1 MRLRNKLAYSL
12 VITLMSVMFTI
23 SAVHAGPREQAKRM
37 HDRLVGVPP
46 SSAVLDSMTTKIQ
59 NGDTVGAAY
68 EAMEN
73 PAFYTTTLKD
83 FSTPWTNRDASVYE
97 DLNDFSATVIG
108 MIRDE
113 VPFNQVLSGDIVY
126 IGSAAAT
133 NNVAYSQTD
142 NDHYLELQDGN
153 VNLGDPNNLI
163 QTQQSALPGNILP
176 ASATAGVMTTRSF
189 AQSFLVAGTNRAAFR
204 FTSVNFLC
212 KDLEDLR
219 DATARPNFIRQD
231 VTRSPG
237 GDSSIFFAECLTCHA
252 GMDALAGAFA
262 YYDFDEETM
271 QIAYTAGVVQ
281 PKYLQGAGT
290 FRFGHETT
298 YDGWVNYW
306 RTGPN
311 ASMGWGGPA
320 GSGVGA
326 KSLGVE
332 LASTRQF
339 AACQVKKAFEK
350 VCYRPPN
357 GQADHTLVENVATTF
372 QNNNYSMKRVF
383 ADTAAYCMGN

>member
-46 SSAVLDSMTTKIQ
+46 SAAVLDSMTTKIQ

-73 PAFYTTTLKD
+73 PAFYNTTLKD
-83 FSTPWTNRDASVYE
+83 FSTPWTNREGSVYE

-113 VPFNQVLSGDIVY
+113 VPFTEVLSADIVY
-126 IGSAAAT
+126 IGSADAS
-133 NNVAYSQTD
+133 NNVAYSQTN
-142 NDHYLELQDGN
+142 NDHYVELQESN
-153 VNLGDPNNLI
+153 TNLGDPNNLI
-163 QTQQSALPGNILP
+163 QTQQTSLPGNILP
-176 ASATAGVMTTRSF
+176 AAATAGVMTTRGF
-189 AQSFLVAGTNRAAFR
+189 AESFLVAGTNRSAVRNAMFH
-204 FTSVNFLC
+204 FLC
-212 KDLEDLR
+212 KDQEDMR
-219 DATARPNFIRQD
+219 DITARPDFIRQD

-237 GDSSIFFAECLTCHA
+237 GDSNIFLTDCLTCHA
-252 GMDALAGAFA
+252 GLDGLAGAFA
-262 YYDFDEETM
+262 YYDFDEENL
-271 QIAYTAGVVQ
+271 QIAYTAGAVQ
-281 PKYLQGAGT
+281 PKYLRDAGV
-290 FRFGHETT
+290 FRFGHETAN
-298 YDGWVNYW
+298 DGWVNYW

-311 ASMGWGGPA
+311 AYIQWNGP
-320 GSGVGA
+320 GSGLGA

-339 AACQVKKAFEK
+339 AECQVKKAFEK

-357 GQADHTLVENVATTF
+357 GAVDDTLVKNVATVF
-372 QNNNYSMKRVF
+372 QNNNFSMKRVF
-383 ADTAAYCMGN
+383 AETATYCMGN

>member
-1 MRLRNKLAYSL
+1 MRSRNKLAYSL

-37 HDRLVGVPP
+37 HDRLVGIPP

-73 PAFYTTTLKD
+73 PAFYNTTLKD
-83 FSTPWTNRDASVYE
+83 FSTPWTNREGSVYS

-113 VPFNQVLSGDIVY
+113 VPFTEVLSANIVY
-126 IGSAAAT
+126 IGSADAS

-142 NDHYLELQDGN
+142 NDHYVELQQRN

-163 QTQQSALPGNILP
+163 QTQQTSLPGNVLP
-176 ASATAGVMTTRSF
+176 ASATAGVMTTRGF
-189 AQSFLVAGTNRAAFR
+189 AESFLVAGTNRAAVRNAMF
-204 FTSVNFLC
+204 NFLC
-212 KDLEDLR
+212 KDQEDMR
-219 DATARPNFIRQD
+219 DITARPDFIRQD

-237 GDSSIFFAECLTCHA
+237 GDSNIFLTDCLTCHA
-252 GMDALAGAFA
+252 GLDGLAGAFA
-262 YYDFDEETM
+262 YYDFDEENL
-271 QIAYTAGVVQ
+271 QIAYTAGAVQ
-281 PKYLQGAGT
+281 PKYLRDAGV
-290 FRFGHETT
+290 FRFGHETAN
-298 YDGWVNYW
+298 DGWVNYW
-306 RTGPN
+306 RNGPN
-311 ASMGWGGPA
+311 AYIGWNGPT
-320 GSGVGA
+320 GSGLGA

-339 AACQVKKAFEK
+339 AVCQSKKAFEK

>member
-1 MRLRNKLAYSL
+1 MRLRNKLSNSL
-12 VITLMSVMFTI
+12 VISLISVILTVSI
-23 SAVHAGPREQAKRM
+23 AEAGPREQAKRM

-46 SSAVLDSMTTKIQ
+46 SNVVLDSMTSKIQ
-59 NGDTVGAAY
+59 NGDTIGAAY

-73 PAFYTTTLKD
+73 PSFYSTTLKD
-83 FSTPWTNRDASVYE
+83 FSTPWTNRDQSVYS
-97 DLNDFSATVIG
+97 DLNDFTATVIG

-126 IGSAAAT
+126 VGSAAAS
-133 NNVAYSQTD
+133 NNVLYSQTNNEHYEQLQNSNVDLSNPD
-142 NDHYLELQDGN
+142 NFF
-153 VNLGDPNNLI
+153 
-163 QTQQSALPGNILP
+163 QTQQSALPGSVLP
-176 ASATAGVMTTRSF
+176 ANATAGVMTTRGF

-219 DATARPNFIRQD
+219 DSTARPDYIRQD

-262 YYDFDEETM
+262 YYDFDEENM
-271 QIAYTAGVVQ
+271 QIAYTPGVVQ
-281 PKYLQGAGT
+281 PKYLQAAGT
-290 FRFGHETT
+290 FRFGHETQN
-298 YDGWVNYW
+298 DGWVNYW

-311 ASMGWGGPA
+311 AYIGWNGPA
-320 GSGVGA
+320 GSGLGA

-339 AACQVKKAFEK
+339 AVCQVKKAFEK

-357 GQADHTLVENVATTF
+357 GVVDHQKVEDVATIF
-372 QNNNYSMKRVF
+372 QGNNYSMKRVF
-383 ADTAAYCMGN
+383 AETATYCMGN

>member
-1 MRLRNKLAYSL
+1 MRLHKKLTYCLTVTFIVLA
-12 VITLMSVMFTI
+12 TGF

-46 SSAVLDSMTTKIQ
+46 SDAVLNSMQTKIEDGQ
-59 NGDTVGAAY
+59 FIDAAL
-68 EAMEN
+68 EAMAN
-73 PAFYTTTLKD
+73 PIFYSTTIKD
-83 FSTPWTNRDASVYE
+83 FATPWTNREQSVYL

-108 MIRDE
+108 MVRDD
-113 VPFNQVLSGDIVY
+113 VPFNQVLSGNIVY
-126 IGSAAAT
+126 IGSANAS

-142 NDHYLELQDGN
+142 NDHYVELQDNN
-153 VNLGDPNNLI
+153 VDLSNPANLV
-163 QTQQSALPGNILP
+163 QTQQTALPGNVLP
-176 ASATAGVMTTRSF
+176 AAATAGVMTTRGF
-189 AQSFLVAGTNRAAFR
+189 AQAFLVAGTNRAAVR
-204 FTSVNFLC
+204 FASLNFLC
-212 KDLEDLR
+212 KDMEDLR
-219 DATARPNFIRQD
+219 DITARPDFVRQD

-237 GDSSIFFAECLTCHA
+237 GDSNIFLTDCLTCHA
-252 GMDALAGAFA
+252 GMDGLAGAFA
-262 YYDFDEETM
+262 YYDFDEETQ
-271 QIAYTAGVVQ
+271 QIEYTDGVVQ
-281 PKYLQGAGT
+281 PKYLRDAGT

-311 ASMGWGGPA
+311 AYLGWQGT
-320 GSGVGA
+320 GSGIGA

-339 AACQVKKAFEK
+339 AECQVKKAFEK

-357 GQADHTLVENVATTF
+357 GAVDHQAVEDIATIF

-383 ADTAAYCMGN
+383 AETAAYCMGN